1 MSTAKKPTRSHH
13 AAEQKPHAAPAAA
26 PPADVPAEETVAPV
40 AAPPV
45 VAPVAPPPVEAAPA
59 VIEPVPTEDEPGY
72 IADVVE
78 VEPTAP
84 AEDVPLPGEPVDFD
98 VVGSLKNFG
107 QEVAKIVETLPPNL
121 PPAETTIAD
130 HFDCACGPKRN
141 LSMEAGVYRCHGCGT
156 THHAQTLEGRKAA
169 GK

>member
-1 MSTAKKPTRSHH
+1 MSKAKKHAPVEHRSHH
-13 AAEQKPHAAPAAA
+13 AAK
-26 PPADVPAEETVAPV
+26 
-40 AAPPV
+40 
-45 VAPVAPPPVEAAPA
+45 VEAEA
-59 VIEPVPTEDEPGY
+59 VIVAEVAEDMADAAVGEVLPG
-72 IADVVE
+72 VVE
-78 VEPTAP
+78 LPSVEIT
-84 AEDVPLPGEPVDFD
+84 DTPG

-169 GK
+169 SK